1 MSGLIGFRESWGSYW
16 VNNHP
21 QGLYIKDRF
30 EQNKGKNILI
40 LYSQKVGTSFL

>member
-21 QGLYIKDRF
+21 QGLCIKDRF